1 VAALQKNSALLDG
14 FRAIYVGVLFLNLSR
29 YTHPTVRR
37 KAFCCRAT
45 ARIFSRVNLGSAQAL
60 NVGWVKRG

>member
-1 VAALQKNSALLDG
+1 
-14 FRAIYVGVLFLNLSR
+14 
-29 YTHPTVRR
+29 
-37 KAFCCRAT
+37 T